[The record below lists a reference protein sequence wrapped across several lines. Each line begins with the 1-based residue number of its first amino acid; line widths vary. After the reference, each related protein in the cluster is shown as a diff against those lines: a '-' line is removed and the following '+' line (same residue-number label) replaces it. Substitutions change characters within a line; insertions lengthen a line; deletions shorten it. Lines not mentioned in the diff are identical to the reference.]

1 MLYDADCGF
10 CTRAARL
17 VPRLGMRVDVAP
29 LQSCDL
35 ASLGIDAVRS
45 GREMPF
51 LAADGSV
58 SYGHRAWAGVLM
70 TGPAP
75 LRWLGRV
82 LGSRAAAP
90 WAARTY
96 RQVAENR
103 HRLPGGTPTCSL
115 ADRPTS
121 PTSDLP

>member
-35 ASLGIDAVRS
+35 APLGIDAVRS

-51 LAADGSV
+51 VASDGTV
-58 SYGHRAWAGVLM
+58 SYVHGANIVGFIK
-70 TGPAP
+70 
-75 LRWLGRV
+75 
-82 LGSRAAAP
+82 
-90 WAARTY
+90 
-96 RQVAENR
+96 VADAMIAQ
-103 HRLPGGTPTCSL
+103 GII
-115 ADRPTS
+115 
-121 PTSDLP
+121 